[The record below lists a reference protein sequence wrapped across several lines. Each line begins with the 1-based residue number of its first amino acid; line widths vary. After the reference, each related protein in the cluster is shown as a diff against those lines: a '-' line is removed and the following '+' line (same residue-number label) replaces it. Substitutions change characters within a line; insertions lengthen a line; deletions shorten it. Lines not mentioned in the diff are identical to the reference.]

1 MKNVSQ
7 DLWLPL
13 LKFCVPRIH
22 KSCISRM
29 DGRVGPIIFTGS
41 LFFSVFHSIIFN
53 EVESIY
59 CALYKMY
66 KRIGIKSN
74 WFFFWPLMNLVK
86 I

>member
-1 MKNVSQ
+1 MASF
-7 DLWLPL
+7 
-13 LKFCVPRIH
+13 LKVLCSTDTQKLYKQNGQQSWSYHIYR
-22 KSCISRM
+22 KS
-29 DGRVGPIIFTGS
+29 
-41 LFFSVFHSIIFN
+41 FFSVFHSIIFS

-66 KRIGIKSN
+66 KRVGIKSN